1 MPAPRELDPTTSLA
15 ALYGAK
21 LRKLRLRAGWT
32 QRQLGDRVPIAH
44 SRIAQYELG
53 NETPTKEVS
62 DALDRLVGAE
72 GELSD
77 LWEHVQRESIPDWA
91 RKYVELEAK
100 ASVIRKYQAHTV
112 PGLLQAKGYAW
123 ALLGMAHADRG
134 GELEKA
140 VQARLVRQTILTRPG
155 PPVLWAILDEAVLC
169 RPVGGAAIMRD
180 QLAHLLRIT
189 EELKRVT
196 VQVLPFERGEH
207 LLMGGSA
214 TVLSFPRR
222 PDVAYLEGS
231 HTGELVEG
239 ANSVA
244 EYALAFEHL
253 VARALRPE
261 ESADL
266 IRSVMEGLYRDAR
279 VADRP
284 RRRRVAQ
291 VQLQQRAGRR
301 LRRGR

>member
-77 LWEHVQRESIPDWA
+77 LWEHVQREFVPDWA
-91 RKYVELEAK
+91 RRYVELEAK
-100 ASVIRKYQAHTV
+100 ANSIRTYSAHV
-112 PGLLQAKGYAW
+112 VHGLLQSEPCIR
-123 ALLGMAHADRG
+123 ALLNVACPSIG
-134 GELEKA
+134 GRLEKMVA
-140 VQARLVRQTILTRPG
+140 SRLARQQILTRPE
-155 PPVLWAILDEAVLC
+155 PPVFWAVLDEGVLR
-169 RPVGGAAIMRD
+169 RPVGGVSVMRD
-180 QLAHLLRIT
+180 QLAHVLRMV
-189 EELKRVT
+189 ERSHRVK
-196 VQVLPFERGEH
+196 VQVLPYDRGAH
-207 LLMGGSA
+207 PLLGGSA

-222 PDVAYLEGS
+222 PDVVYLEGS
-231 HTGELVEG
+231 HSGELVEQAG
-239 ANSVA
+239 LVA
-244 EYALAFEHL
+244 EYGLAFEY
-253 VARALRPE
+253 VQTQALGLD

-266 IRSVMEGLYRDAR
+266 IRSVMEGSYRDVR
-279 VADRP
+279 VPSRSE
-284 RRRRVAQ
+284 RRRVAQ
-291 VQLQQRAGRR
+291 VQLQQHAGRR
-301 LRRGR
+301 VRRGR